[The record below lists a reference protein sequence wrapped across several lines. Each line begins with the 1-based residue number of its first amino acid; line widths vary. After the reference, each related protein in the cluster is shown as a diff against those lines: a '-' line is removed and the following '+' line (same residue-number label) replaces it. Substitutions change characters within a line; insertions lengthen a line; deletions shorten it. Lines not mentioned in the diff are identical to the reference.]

1 MKLFK
6 LRNICFLFA
15 LVLLHLGQAQH
26 TDYNFSHITDAD
38 GLSQN
43 SIMAVH
49 QDNLGQI
56 WIGTKDGLNKYNGT
70 EFTVYRH
77 EKDNPT
83 SISNNGIEY
92 IEQDS
97 SGFIWVGTAFGLNKF
112 DPKKNIFK
120 SYFLN
125 NNQSVLGNNMIIA
138 IRQLSNQEIWV
149 CHFGGVSI
157 YDASKDNFFRISNL
171 QLPSCIVETKDGAI
185 YIGTNKGLY
194 QFFRKDNGT
203 FQMELI
209 PDSKGFNINDLL
221 ESKNGNILLAT
232 KTKSVLEYNIHNK
245 KIQPYFKESEIDKK
259 SKNARKLIYDDNGLL
274 WVATF
279 NGLHIVDEDRNINA
293 LYHDGNNNKSL
304 NDNFIKTVFKDN
316 IGTIWVGT
324 YYGGLNIYNRFNNNF
339 VNITQNSY
347 EKGLS
352 FRVVSSIENYKN
364 LMLFGT
370 EGGGVSIL
378 NKDTNTT
385 VHLTSKN
392 NSELKSDNIKSLC
405 VTTNDFLWIGTFD
418 KGAFVYNLKTQ
429 QFISNAFPD
438 NLKDFI
444 SEAGV
449 LKLVQYSDDTILM
462 GTNGK
467 GLLKYNFKKK
477 NFFLFNAKSQP
488 VGLTNSNIKTIM
500 VDSAKNIWLGTVRG
514 LNCITPNNKVKN
526 FVYENDSKIK
536 FEINTIYEDV
546 NKDLWIGTVEDGLF
560 KFTNNQFEYIDLKV
574 GNEKIDGIRSI
585 VRADD
590 NSFWMSTF
598 TQGIVKYNFTSKTVV
613 AHYTIKEGLPSNEFN
628 RDAGLRLGDDFY
640 FGGTSGVT
648 VFNEGKIVKNH
659 YAPQVILTDFKINNQ
674 SVLVNDTHKVLQNT
688 ISYTKSIELQ
698 HHQGNFSLSFSI
710 PSFVNSKSNSYKYRL
725 KGLETNWNETR
736 NNEASYTIQKPGDY
750 VFEVKG
756 VNSNGVIN
764 ETPTTLNIYVRPAP
778 WFTWWAYAIYILIVI
793 SIIYYLYS
801 ISKSRTKLKHE
812 LELEHLEAEQIK
824 KINQAKLEFFTN
836 ISHEFRTPLTL
847 ILGPLQQILDNYQG
861 SSSIYKK
868 LQVIKRNSNHLYQ
881 LINRLMDFRKYES
894 NQMALQ
900 VAEHN
905 IVDVLKKVFESF
917 SDYAI
922 SEGYQYNFETPSNE
936 IRLYI
941 DENKLERVFFNL
953 ISNAFKYTDSQ
964 GQITVKIKEEGEM
977 VLLLVED
984 DGIGIPE
991 AYWGKIFDRFFEL
1004 VDNNAADRTLKK
1016 GTGIGLAIVKN
1027 IVELHKGK
1035 ISVASNSEGK
1045 GSVFKVELFKGASHF
1060 KPHEITETK
1069 HIKEEIDFYQNQL
1082 ESTDVPFE
1090 GNFSSKIRSDKKMSI
1105 LLVEDNE
1112 ELRMFMHNILIDD
1125 YNVFEA
1131 ENGKIAFKMAVK
1143 EPIDLIVSDVVMP
1156 ITTGLELCKLIK
1168 EDIRTSHIPVILLT
1182 AKSDITH
1189 KIEGL
1194 QSGADDYISKPF
1206 NVQELK
1212 LRINNS
1218 LKSIQNIKSNLNTH
1232 DVFKVEDIRMSSLD
1246 ETLYNKALD
1255 IIEQNISDYNFDIP
1269 FFCEALGVSKSVL
1282 FTKFKAWADYTP
1294 KQFIQHIRLIRAAQL
1309 LEKGKANINQV
1320 CAKVGFK
1327 DQKYFSKSFKAKFGK
1342 TPSEY
1347 AQSFLEN

>member
-1 MKLFK
+1 MKIHDF
-6 LRNICFLFA
+6 RNIAFLIAFCFIK
-15 LVLLHLGQAQH
+15 LGLAQH
-26 TDYNFSHITDAD
+26 IAYNFNYITDKD

-56 WIGTKDGLNKYNGT
+56 WIGTKDGLNKYDGT
-70 EFTVYRH
+70 EFKIYRH
-77 EKDNPT
+77 KKGDPN
-83 SISNNGIEY
+83 SISNNGVECIE
-92 IEQDS
+92 EDS
-97 SGFIWVGTAFGLNKF
+97 SGFIWVGTSFGLNKF
-112 DPKKNIFK
+112 NPKKNTFK

-125 NNQSVLGNNMIIA
+125 NNDSALGNNMIWA
-138 IRQLSNQEIWV
+138 VKELSNKEIWV
-149 CHFGGVSI
+149 CHFGGVSV
-157 YDASKDNFFRISNL
+157 YDVSNNAFKRIMNI
-171 QLPSCIVETKDGAI
+171 QIPSSIIETEDGVVF
-185 YIGTNKGLY
+185 IGTNKGLY
-194 QFFRKDNGT
+194 QRFVKEDGT
-203 FQMELI
+203 FQFELI
-209 PDSKGFNINDLL
+209 SKSQGLDINDLL
-221 ESKNGNILLAT
+221 ESNNGNILLAT
-232 KTKSVLEYNIHNK
+232 KTQSVVEFNLETKSIK
-245 KIQPYFKESEIDKK
+245 PYFTEKELAGK
-259 SKNARKLIYDDNGLL
+259 SRNVRKLIYDDDGAL
-274 WVATF
+274 WLATF
-279 NGLHIVDEDRNINA
+279 NGLHIVDNQRKIIA
-293 LYHDGNNNKSL
+293 LYHDENNNNSL
-304 NDNFIKTVFKDN
+304 NDNFTKTLFKDN
-316 IGTIWVGT
+316 TGTIWVGT
-324 YYGGLNIYNRFNNNF
+324 YYGGLNIHNNFNNNF
-339 VNITQNSY
+339 VNIKQNSY

-352 FRVVSSIENYKN
+352 YKVVSSIVNYKN
-364 LMLFGT
+364 LLLFGT
-370 EGGGVSIL
+370 EGGGISVL
-378 NKDTNTT
+378 NQDTNSVSYITSRN
-385 VHLTSKN
+385 HLN
-392 NSELKSDNIKSLC
+392 LKSDNIKALC
-405 VTTNDFLWIGTFD
+405 VSSDDNLWIGTFD
-418 KGAFVYNLKTQ
+418 KGLFIYDLKTKK
-429 QFISNAFPD
+429 FNTTVLPER
-438 NLKDFI
+438 LTDFLND
-444 SEAGV
+444 SGV
-449 LKLVQYSDDTILM
+449 LKIVQYSHDTMLI

-467 GLLKYNFKKK
+467 GLIKFNFKDHTFKI
-477 NFFLFNAKSQP
+477 FNSRLKP
-488 VGLTNSNIKTIM
+488 VGLTNSNIKTII
-500 VDSAKNIWLGTVRG
+500 VDESRNIWLGTLRG
-514 LNCITPNNKVKN
+514 LNCITPYNEVKS
-526 FVYENDSKIK
+526 FVFGNDSKIK

-546 NKDLWIGTVEDGLF
+546 NKDLWIGTFEDGLF
-560 KFTNNQFEYIDLKV
+560 KFANNQFEYIDLKV

-613 AHYTIKEGLPSNEFN
+613 AHYTIKDGLPSNEFN

-648 VFNEGKIVKNH
+648 LFNENNIAKNH
-659 YAPQVILTDFKINNQ
+659 YAPQVILTDLKINNK
-674 SVLVNDTHKVLQNT
+674 SVSVND
-688 ISYTKSIELQ
+688 SYNILSKAINFTQEIELL
-698 HHQGNFSLSFSI
+698 HNQGNFSVSFSI
-710 PSFVNSKSNSYKYRL
+710 PSFINAKSNSYKYRL
-725 KGLETNWNETR
+725 KGLETDWIESSENT
-736 NNEASYTIQKPGDY
+736 ASYTIQKPGDY

-756 VNSNGVIN
+756 INSDGVIN
-764 ETPTTLNIYVRPAP
+764 ETPTTLNISVRPAP

-868 LQVIKRNSNHLYQ
+868 LQIIKSNGNFLLQ

-905 IVDVLKKVFESF
+905 IVDVLKKVYESF
-917 SDYAI
+917 SDYA
-922 SEGYQYNFETPSNE
+922 SVEGYQYNFETSSNE
-936 IRLYI
+936 IRLYF
-941 DENKLERVFFNL
+941 DEKKLESVFFNL
-953 ISNAFKYTDSQ
+953 ISNAFKFTNCQ
-964 GQITVKIKEEGEM
+964 GQITVKIIEEGDK

-984 DGIGIPE
+984 NGIGIPE
-991 AYWGKIFDRFFEL
+991 AYREKIFERFFDL
-1004 VDNNAADRTLKK
+1004 ADNNNVDRAFKK

-1027 IVELHKGK
+1027 IVDLHQGN

-1045 GSVFKVELFKGASHF
+1045 GSVFKVKLFKGAAHF
-1060 KPHEITETK
+1060 KPHEITEAK
-1069 HIKEEIDFYQNQL
+1069 HIKEEIHFYQNQL

-1131 ENGKIAFKMAVK
+1131 ENGKIGFKMAVK

-1194 QSGADDYISKPF
+1194 ESGADDYISKPF

-1232 DVFKVEDIRMSSLD
+1232 DVFKVEDIQMSSLD
-1246 ETLYNKALD
+1246 ETLYKKALD
-1255 IIEQNISDYNFDIP
+1255 IIDLNISNHSFDIP
-1269 FFCEALGVSKSVL
+1269 LFCEALGVSKSVL
-1282 FTKFKAWADYTP
+1282 FTKIKAWTDFTP
-1294 KQFIQHIRLIRAAQL
+1294 KQFIQHIRLTRAAQL

-1320 CAKVGFK
+1320 SAKVGFK
-1327 DQKYFSKSFKAKFGK
+1327 DQKYFSKSFKAKFSK
-1342 TPSEY
+1342 TPREY
-1347 AQSFLEN
+1347 AQSFTEQ

>member
-1 MKLFK
+1 M
-6 LRNICFLFA
+6 FA

-43 SIMAVH
+43 SIMAIH
-49 QDNLGQI
+49 QDNLGQM
-56 WIGTKDGLNKYNGT
+56 WIGTKDGLNKYDGT
-70 EFTVYRH
+70 DFKIYRH
-77 EKDNPT
+77 EKDNPN
-83 SISNNGIEY
+83 SISNNGILC
-92 IEQDS
+92 IEEDS
-97 SGFIWVGTAFGLNKF
+97 SGFIWVGTSFGLNKF
-112 DPKKNIFK
+112 NPQSNEFK
-120 SYFLN
+120 TYFLN
-125 NNQSVLGNNMIIA
+125 NSNAPLGNSMIGVVKE
-138 IRQLSNQEIWV
+138 LSNKDIWV

-157 YDASKDNFFRISNL
+157 YVPSTDVFTKIINL
-171 QLPSCIVETKDGAI
+171 QITTSLIQTKKGAI

-194 QFFRKDNGT
+194 HCFKKSDGT
-203 FQMELI
+203 YKVILVPQ
-209 PDSKGFNINDLL
+209 SKSFYINDLL
-221 ESKNGNILLAT
+221 ESHNGNILLAT
-232 KTKSVLEYNIHNK
+232 KTQSVVEFNLDTKSIK
-245 KIQPYFKESEIDKK
+245 PYFTERELTGK
-259 SKNARKLIYDDNGLL
+259 SRNVRKLIYDDDGAL
-274 WVATF
+274 WLATF
-279 NGLHIVDEDRNINA
+279 NGLHIVDNQRKISA
-293 LYHDGNNNKSL
+293 IYHNGNDSKSL
-304 NDNFIKTVFKDN
+304 NDNFIKTLFKDKV
-316 IGTIWVGT
+316 GTIWVGT
-324 YYGGLNIYNRFNNNF
+324 YYGGLNVYNKFNANF
-339 VNITQNSY
+339 SNINQNSY
-347 EKGLS
+347 QKGLS

-392 NSELKSDNIKSLC
+392 HSELKSDNIKSLC
-405 VTTNDFLWIGTFD
+405 VSNDGDLWIGTFD
-418 KGAFVYNLKTQ
+418 KGLFVYNIQTKRFVKKMLPERLIQ
-429 QFISNAFPD
+429 YLDDS
-438 NLKDFI
+438 
-444 SEAGV
+444 GV
-449 LKLVQYSDDTILM
+449 LKITQYSDDTMLI

-467 GLLKYNFKKK
+467 GLIKFNFKDHTFKI
-477 NFFLFNAKSQP
+477 FNSRLKP

-500 VDSAKNIWLGTVRG
+500 VDSDKNIWLGTVRG

-546 NKDLWIGTVEDGLF
+546 NKDLWIGTFEDGLF

-710 PSFVNSKSNSYKYRL
+710 PSFVNSKSNNYKYRL
-725 KGLETNWNETR
+725 KGLETDWNETP
-736 NNEASYTIQKPGDY
+736 NNEVSYTIQKPGDY

-756 VNSNGVIN
+756 VNSDGVIN
-764 ETPTTLNIYVRPAP
+764 ETPTTLNISVRPAP

-847 ILGPLQQILDNYQG
+847 ILGPLQQIIDNYQG

-905 IVDVLKKVFESF
+905 VVDVLKKVFESF

-936 IRLYI
+936 IRLYF

-984 DGIGIPE
+984 NGIGIPE
-991 AYWGKIFDRFFEL
+991 TYREKIFDRFFEL
-1004 VDNNAADRTLKK
+1004 VDNNAADRALKK

-1027 IVELHKGK
+1027 IVELHQGN
-1035 ISVASNSEGK
+1035 ISVTPNIEEQ
-1045 GSVFKVELFKGASHF
+1045 GSIFKVELLKGKSHF
-1060 KPHEITETK
+1060 KAHEFSEDESP
-1069 HIKEEIDFYQNQL
+1069 KEYMVYHQNQL
-1082 ESTDVPFE
+1082 KVSDIEIEP
-1090 GNFSSKIRSDKKMSI
+1090 NFSSKIRSNKKMSV

-1112 ELRMFMHNILIDD
+1112 ELRTFMRTVLIEE

-1131 ENGKIAFKMAVK
+1131 ENGKIGFKKAIQESV
-1143 EPIDLIVSDVVMP
+1143 DLIVSDVIMP
-1156 ITTGLELCKLIK
+1156 VTTGTELCNLIK
-1168 EDIRTSHIPVILLT
+1168 NDIRTSHIPVILLT
-1182 AKSDITH
+1182 AKSDVVH

-1194 QSGADDYISKPF
+1194 ESGANDYISKPF
-1206 NVQELK
+1206 DIQELK

-1218 LKSIQNIKSNLNTH
+1218 LTSIQNLKSKLNTH
-1232 DVFKVEDIRMSSLD
+1232 EVFSAEDIKMSSLD
-1246 ETLYNKALD
+1246 ETLYKKALD
-1255 IIEQNISDYNFDIP
+1255 IIESNIGNYDFDIP
-1269 FFCEALGVSKSVL
+1269 FFCEELGVSKSVL
-1282 FTKFKAWADYTP
+1282 FTKVKAWTDFSP
-1294 KQFIQHIRLIRAAQL
+1294 KQFIQHIRLTRAAQL
-1309 LEKGKANINQV
+1309 LEIGKANINQV
-1320 CAKVGFK
+1320 SAKVGFK
-1327 DQKYFSKSFKAKFGK
+1327 DQKYFSRSFKAKFGK
-1342 TPSEY
+1342 SPREY
-1347 AQSFLEN
+1347 SNSFIE

>member
-1 MKLFK
+1 M
-6 LRNICFLFA
+6 
-15 LVLLHLGQAQH
+15 LHLGQAQH
-26 TDYNFSHITDAD
+26 IDYNFSHITDAQ

-43 SIMAVH
+43 SVIDIH

-56 WIGTKDGLNKYNGT
+56 WIGTKDGLNKYDGT

-194 QFFRKDNGT
+194 QFFKKGSAY
-203 FQMELI
+203 QMELI
-209 PDSKGFNINDLL
+209 PHSEGFNINDLL

-352 FRVVSSIENYKN
+352 FRVVSSIVNYKN
-364 LMLFGT
+364 LLLFGT
-370 EGGGVSIL
+370 AGGGISVL
-378 NKDTNTT
+378 NQDTNSVNHITSRN
-385 VHLTSKN
+385 HLN
-392 NSELKSDNIKSLC
+392 LKSDNIKALC
-405 VTTNDFLWIGTFD
+405 VSSDDNLWIGTFD
-418 KGAFVYNLKTQ
+418 KGLFVYNLKNK
-429 QFISNAFPD
+429 QFKTAVLPEELTRLLK
-438 NLKDFI
+438 NL
-444 SEAGV
+444 GV
-449 LKLVQYSDDTILM
+449 LELVQYSHDTMLI
-462 GTNGK
+462 GTNGS
-467 GLLKYNFKKK
+467 GLIKFNFKDKTFK
-477 NFFLFNAKSQP
+477 LFNSKTEP
-488 VGLTNSNIKTIM
+488 IGLTNSNIKTIFI
-500 VDSAKNIWLGTVRG
+500 DGDKKIWLGTLRG
-514 LNCITPNNKVKN
+514 LNCITSNNEVKN
-526 FVYENDSKIK
+526 FVYDKDSSFK
-536 FEINTIYEDV
+536 FEINTIYEDD
-546 NKDLWIGTVEDGLF
+546 NKNLWIGTLEDGLF
-560 KFTNNQFEYIDLKV
+560 KFANNQFELIDLKV
-574 GNEKIDGIRSI
+574 GGEKIDGIRSI
-585 VRADD
+585 VGADE
-590 NSFWMSTF
+590 NSFWMSTY
-598 TQGIVKYNFTSKTVV
+598 TQGIIKYNFKKNSIETHFTQ
-613 AHYTIKEGLPSNEFN
+613 KEGLPSNEFN
-628 RDAGLRLGDDFY
+628 RDAALRLGSTYY
-640 FGGTSGVT
+640 FGGPSGVT
-648 VFNEGKIVKNH
+648 VFNENKMVKNQ
-659 YAPQVILTDFKINNQ
+659 YAPQVILTDFKIENQ
-674 SVLVNDTHKVLQNT
+674 SVSVNDSHKVL
-688 ISYTKSIELQ
+688 TKAINFTQEVELLHDQ
-698 HHQGNFSLSFSI
+698 SNFSISFSI
-710 PSFVNSKSNSYKYRL
+710 PSYINSKSNTYKYRL
-725 KGLETNWNETR
+725 KGLETDWNETP
-736 NNEASYTIQKPGDY
+736 NNETSYTIQKPGDY

-756 VNSNGVIN
+756 VNSDGVIN

-801 ISKSRTKLKHE
+801 LSKSRTKLKHE

-881 LINRLMDFRKYES
+881 LMNRLMDFRKYES

-941 DENKLERVFFNL
+941 DENKLAQVFFNL

-964 GQITVKIKEEGEM
+964 GQITVKIKEEGDI

-984 DGIGIPE
+984 DGIGVPE
-991 AYWGKIFDRFFEL
+991 AYREKIFDRFFEL
-1004 VDNNAADRTLKK
+1004 VDNNNADRALKK

-1035 ISVASNSEGK
+1035 INVASNSEGK
-1045 GSVFKVELFKGASHF
+1045 GSIFKVELFKGASHF
-1060 KPHEITETK
+1060 KPHEISKAK

-1082 ESTDVPFE
+1082 ESTDIPFE

-1194 QSGADDYISKPF
+1194 ESGADDYISKPF

-1218 LKSIQNIKSNLNTH
+1218 LKSIENIKSNLNTH
-1232 DVFKVEDIRMSSLD
+1232 DVFKVEDIQMSSLD

-1255 IIEQNISDYNFDIP
+1255 IIEENISDYNFDIP

-1282 FTKFKAWADYTP
+1282 FTKFKAWTDFTP

>member
-1 MKLFK
+1 MLKTYHIL
-6 LRNICFLFA
+6 LFLF
-15 LVLLHLGQAQH
+15 LVIPSFAQKSN
-26 TDYNFSHITDAD
+26 YNFNHITNSD

-56 WIGTKDGLNKYNGT
+56 WIGTKDGLNKYDGT
-70 EFTVYRH
+70 EFTVFRH

-83 SISNNGIEY
+83 SISNNGIEC

-112 DPKKNIFK
+112 DPKTNIFK

-194 QFFRKDNGT
+194 QFFKKGSAY
-203 FQMELI
+203 QMELI
-209 PDSKGFNINDLL
+209 PHSEGFNINDLL

-259 SKNARKLIYDDNGLL
+259 SKNVRKLIYDDNGLL

-339 VNITQNSY
+339 VNITKNSY

-352 FRVVSSIENYKN
+352 FRVVSSIVNYKN
-364 LMLFGT
+364 LLLFGT
-370 EGGGVSIL
+370 EGGGISVL
-378 NKDTNTT
+378 NQDTNSIS
-385 VHLTSKN
+385 HITSRN
-392 NSELKSDNIKSLC
+392 HSNLKSDNIKALC
-405 VTTNDFLWIGTFD
+405 VSNDDNLWIGTFD
-418 KGAFVYNLKTQ
+418 KGLFVYNLKSK
-429 QFISNAFPD
+429 QFNKAVLPEELTRLLK
-438 NLKDFI
+438 NL
-444 SEAGV
+444 GV
-449 LKLVQYSDDTILM
+449 LELVQYSHDTMLI
-462 GTNGK
+462 GTNGS
-467 GLLKYNFKKK
+467 GLIKFNFKDKTFK
-477 NFFLFNAKSQP
+477 LFNSKTEP
-488 VGLTNSNIKTIM
+488 IRLTNSNIKTIFI
-500 VDSAKNIWLGTVRG
+500 DGDKKIWLGTLRG
-514 LNCITPNNKVKN
+514 LNCITSNNEVKN
-526 FVYENDSKIK
+526 FVYSNDSSFK
-536 FEINTIYEDV
+536 FEINTIYEDS
-546 NKDLWIGTVEDGLF
+546 NKNLWIGTLEDGLF
-560 KFTNNQFEYIDLKV
+560 KFANNQFELIDLKV
-574 GNEKIDGIRSI
+574 GGEKIDGIRSI
-585 VRADD
+585 VGADE
-590 NSFWMSTF
+590 NSFWMSTY
-598 TQGIVKYNFTSKTVV
+598 TQGIIKYNFKKNSIETHFTQ
-613 AHYTIKEGLPSNEFN
+613 KEGLPSNEFN
-628 RDAGLRLGDDFY
+628 RDAALRLGSTYY
-640 FGGTSGVT
+640 FGGPSGVT
-648 VFNEGKIVKNH
+648 VFNEHKIVKNQ
-659 YAPQVILTDFKINNQ
+659 YAPQVILTDFKIENQ
-674 SVLVNDTHKVLQNT
+674 SVSVNDSHKVL
-688 ISYTKSIELQ
+688 TKAINFTQEVELLHDQ
-698 HHQGNFSLSFSI
+698 SNFSISFSI
-710 PSFVNSKSNSYKYRL
+710 PSYINSKSNTYKYRL
-725 KGLETNWNETR
+725 KGLETDWNETP

-756 VNSNGVIN
+756 VNSDGVIN
-764 ETPTTLNIYVRPAP
+764 ETPTTLNISVRPAP

-894 NQMALQ
+894 NQMTLQ

-941 DENKLERVFFNL
+941 DENKLVQVFFNL
-953 ISNAFKYTDSQ
+953 ISNAFKYTGSQ
-964 GQITVKIKEEGEM
+964 GQITVKIKEEGDV

-991 AYWGKIFDRFFEL
+991 AYREKIFDRFFEL
-1004 VDNNAADRTLKK
+1004 VDNNAADRPLKK

-1035 ISVASNSEGK
+1035 ISVASNTEGK
-1045 GSVFKVELFKGASHF
+1045 GSIFKVELFKGASHF
-1060 KPHEITETK
+1060 KPHEITEAK

-1131 ENGKIAFKMAVK
+1131 ENGKIAFKMAIK

-1156 ITTGLELCKLIK
+1156 ITTGLEFCKLIK

-1194 QSGADDYISKPF
+1194 ESGADDYISKPF

-1232 DVFKVEDIRMSSLD
+1232 DVFKVEDIQMSSLD